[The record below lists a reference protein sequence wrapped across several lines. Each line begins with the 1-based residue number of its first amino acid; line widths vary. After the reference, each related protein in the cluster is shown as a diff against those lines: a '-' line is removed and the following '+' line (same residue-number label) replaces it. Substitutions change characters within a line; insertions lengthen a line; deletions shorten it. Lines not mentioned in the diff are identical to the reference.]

1 MSFEMGAEER
11 NTNGDSKRRAA
22 DPANGQAK
30 TPVVL
35 QCLFE
40 EHRHLAAL
48 VRALAKTAGKSEP
61 LKIGDYYLL
70 RDIAGYL
77 HDYPDRVHHPTE
89 EVLFEIVRRRKPAM
103 KEAIRQMRVD
113 HLALLQ
119 ETEKLL
125 ELLDRAIEEPGN
137 GPENTIRTVCSA
149 FAGHQRK
156 HMETENRILFPAAI
170 ESLRPADWREIEAQ
184 FSAADDPL
192 FGRAVGSQHR
202 TLYEYLIAPADCA
215 SARPGAL
222 RIRSFERLVRTSGVI
237 MNGAD
242 AHCSRLRELGDTLA
256 AETRSAVKQALRPG
270 NLVAATTL
278 PLGYGA
284 FLGSAVLQC
293 SRDLLEIWSTTATE
307 AVAPYLPGRFRPS
320 DPRES

>member
-1 MSFEMGAEER
+1 MDVEER
-11 NTNGDSKRRAA
+11 NTNGDPKRRVAN
-22 DPANGQAK
+22 PANGQAN
-30 TPVVL
+30 TPLVL

-48 VRALAKTAGKSEP
+48 VRVLAKTAGKSEP

-89 EVLFEIVRRRKPAM
+89 EVLFETVRRRKPAL

-113 HLALLQ
+113 HLALSQ
-119 ETEKLL
+119 ETQKLL
-125 ELLDRAIEEPGN
+125 DLLDRAIEEPGHDS
-137 GPENTIRTVCSA
+137 EKIIRTVCNA
-149 FAGHQRK
+149 FAGHQRE
-156 HMETENRILFPAAI
+156 HMETENRVLFPAAI
-170 ESLRPADWREIEAQ
+170 ESLRPADWLEIEAR
-184 FSAADDPL
+184 FPAAEDPL

-202 TLYEYLIAPADCA
+202 TLYEYLIAPADGA

-222 RIRSFERLVRTSGVI
+222 RSRSLERLVRTSGVI

-242 AHCSRLRELGDTLA
+242 AYCSRLRELGDTLA
-256 AETRSAVKQALRPG
+256 AETRSTVKQALRPG
-270 NLVAATTL
+270 NLVSATTL
-278 PLGYGA
+278 PLVYGA

-293 SRDLLEIWSTTATE
+293 GRDLLEIWSATTRE

-320 DPRES
+320 SPRES